1 MDISKQIKKYRLDSK
16 LSQEDLAEKVFV
28 TRQTISNWENGK
40 NYPDINSLVLLSDLF
55 DISLDILVK
64 GDLEEMKEE
73 IRTEDIKRFN
83 RDGAVFTALLM
94 ATIILAVPLF
104 LYLNFIGVAIW
115 LVLFGI
121 TMYYA
126 ICIEKQKK
134 THDIQTYKEII
145 AFTEGKKLDKIEKSC
160 EVGKRPYQKAFLV
173 ICSALIALV
182 VSIGMYFLFRLIQYN
197 FVLGLLDRF
206 ML

>member
-40 NYPDINSLVLLSDLF
+40 NYPDINSLVLLSTLF
-55 DISLDILVK
+55 GVSLDILVK

-73 IRTEDIKRFN
+73 IKTEDIKKFN
-83 RDGAVFTALLM
+83 RDGMIFTVLLM
-94 ATIILAVPLF
+94 ATGILVVPLF

-115 LVLFGI
+115 LALFGI

-126 ICIEKQKK
+126 RCIEKQNK
-134 THDIQTYKEII
+134 TYDVHTYREII
-145 AFTEGKKLDKIEKSC
+145 AFTEGKKLDQIEKSC
-160 EVGKRPYQKAFLV
+160 EIAKRPYQKALSV
-173 ICSALIALV
+173 ICSGLIAAV
-182 VSIGMYFLFRLIQYN
+182 VSLGMYFLLRLIEY
-197 FVLGLLDRF
+197 VKLL
-206 ML
+206 LV